1 MAMTSAARTL
11 DLYRTLER
19 AVSRSASVPEVCDA
33 LARVLLEE
41 THVVEAVIV
50 AKDSFDH
57 VLAPGEHGR
66 QDLSEEIRQVGRA
79 VRDPGEGWRETVWD
93 DIIARGLSVD
103 EKLIA
108 LVLVRRQGGLEP
120 RDRDTFEDFC
130 ERAGVLL
137 ANVIDRATLLDRSL
151 ELATVYEIDRIRDQ
165 RLPFSE
171 MLDRILGRVL
181 ELVPA
186 DGAAIG
192 LTGLKGDVSALT
204 LHARARASV
213 AGSDRIFDRGE
224 QAVRAIVVDAFRERA
239 LVERRIEL
247 DGGREI
253 LCMPLVLDDALLGAF
268 LLAAMP
274 GRRFSARDRRMFR
287 AVCSQTDTAIF
298 EDRERRRLKT
308 IFQRTVS
315 KDVFETLLKNG
326 DDALLGRRTELTIL
340 FSDLRGFTAMSE
352 GLDVAVVVR
361 LLNAHLSR
369 MTEIVLLHGGTVDK
383 FIGDAV
389 MALFGAPLSSDDH
402 ALSAVR
408 CALAMR
414 DAHQELR
421 RTWKAEGLP
430 DPDVGIAVHTGTCFV
445 GPIGGEQLASYTAI
459 GDDVN
464 LAARLEGES
473 GGGEIL
479 VSSAVV
485 GQCGVK
491 LRATPKGS
499 IVVTGKSIPVDI
511 FSVDG
516 ITP

>member
-1 MAMTSAARTL
+1 MTSADRTL
-11 DLYRTLER
+11 GLYRALER
-19 AVSRSASVPEVCDA
+19 AVSRSASIPEACDA

-41 THVVEAVIV
+41 TRVVEAVIV
-50 AKDSFDH
+50 AKDSFDQ
-57 VLAPGEHGR
+57 VLAPGEQGR

-79 VRDPGEGWRETVWD
+79 VRDPGAGWRETQWD
-93 DIIARGLSVD
+93 DIVARGLFVD
-103 EKLIA
+103 EKFSA

-120 RDRDTFEDFC
+120 KDRDTFEDFC
-130 ERAGVLL
+130 ERAGVVL
-137 ANVIDRATLLDRSL
+137 ANAVDRSTLLDRNL

-165 RLPFSE
+165 RLPFPD
-171 MLDRILGRVL
+171 MLDRILARVL

-192 LTGLKGDVSALT
+192 LTGLKGDVSTLA
-204 LHARARASV
+204 LHARARG
-213 AGSDRIFDRGE
+213 AGSDRVFDRAGPSI
-224 QAVRAIVVDAFRERA
+224 QALVVDAFRERA
-239 LVERRIEL
+239 LAERRIDL

-326 DDALLGRRTELTIL
+326 EDALVGKRTPLTIL
-340 FSDLRGFTAMSE
+340 FSDLRGFTTMSE
-352 GLDVAVVVR
+352 GLDVSVVVR

-369 MTEIVLLHGGTVDK
+369 MTEIVLAHGGTVDK

-389 MALFGAPLSSDDH
+389 MAIFGAPLARDDH
-402 ALSAVR
+402 ALAGVR

-414 DAHQELR
+414 EAHQVLR
-421 RTWKAEGLP
+421 RAWKAEGLP
-430 DPDVGIAVHTGTCFV
+430 DPDVGIALHAGTCFV

-473 GGGEIL
+473 GPSEIL
-479 VSSAVV
+479 VSGAVV
-485 GQCGVK
+485 AQCGAT
-491 LRATPKGS
+491 LRVSPKGT
-499 IVVTGKSIPVDI
+499 IVVKGKTVPVDI
-511 FSVDG
+511 FAVDG
-516 ITP
+516 LTSSQA